1 MRSSYVR
8 KRRSKLEVC
17 LDILAAI
24 NEGETKPTRIMSATN
39 MSWRQLHQEF
49 EQLLGSELI
58 MVTDATSKQVGRKD
72 DKRSKFRYHLTP
84 KGTNVLRYLKKKASG
99 LEELMEVMHAGTVR

>member
-1 MRSSYVR
+1 MRYSYVR

-24 NEGETKPTRIMSATN
+24 NNGETKPTRIMSATN
-39 MSWRQLHQEF
+39 MSWKQLHQEF
-49 EQLLGSELI
+49 EQLIESELI
-58 MVTDATSKQVGRKD
+58 MVTDATSEKVGRRD

-84 KGTNVLRYLKKKASG
+84 KGTNVLRYLKKQASG
-99 LEELMEVMHAGTVR
+99 LEELMEVMHATKLR